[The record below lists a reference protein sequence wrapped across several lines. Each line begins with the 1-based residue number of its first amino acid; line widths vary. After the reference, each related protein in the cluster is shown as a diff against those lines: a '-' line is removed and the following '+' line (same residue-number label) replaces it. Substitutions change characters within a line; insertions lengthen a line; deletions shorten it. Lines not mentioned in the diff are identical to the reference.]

1 MKYKAILITAIALAT
16 SVNAIELSG
25 GVSADTKQ
33 SDYLSTAYL
42 KATHNA
48 FDLDFE
54 ASIISESD
62 TDDDTNHMPKLY
74 RLNVGSPDGSF
85 KLGRQAPKFGI
96 HKTKFIK
103 KSNVY
108 NLTDIV
114 EDGLSHSGKVDNFN
128 YSLFYSKNLH
138 SIDVNRDF
146 TVDDFEFN
154 VGASLIDDGR
164 NSIYAVAKYGSFS
177 LMAQNVRV
185 KSFYDKYEDGLK
197 TVTTNR
203 TDEYE
208 LSGVVKTTDSVDTT
222 FKYKTRG
229 YSSYDDYYVIELT
242 YALTDRLWASY
253 NTDNTLSL
261 GIGINKNI
269 VLNLERTSG
278 HYDAKIKYSF

>member
-33 SDYLSTAYL
+33 SDFLSTAYL
-42 KATHNA
+42 QVNHNA

-103 KSNVY
+103 KSDVY

-128 YSLFYSKNLH
+128 YSLFYSKNLY

-154 VGASLIDDGR
+154 AGASLIDDGR

-177 LMAQNVRV
+177 LMAQNIIV
-185 KSFYDKYEDGLK
+185 KRFYDKYEDGLK

-229 YSSYDDYYVIELT
+229 YKAYDDYYVIELT
-242 YALTDRLWASY
+242 YAITDRLWASF
-253 NTDNTLSL
+253 NNDKVLSL

-269 VLNLERTSG
+269 TINLEHSSG
-278 HYDAKIKYSF
+278 HSDAKIKYSF

>member
-1 MKYKAILITAIALAT
+1 
-16 SVNAIELSG
+16 
-25 GVSADTKQ
+25 
-33 SDYLSTAYL
+33 
-42 KATHNA
+42 
-48 FDLDFE
+48 
-54 ASIISESD
+54 
-62 TDDDTNHMPKLY
+62 MPKLY

-103 KSNVY
+103 KGDVY

-128 YSLFYSKNLH
+128 YSLFYSKNLY

-164 NSIYAVAKYGSFS
+164 NSIYAVAKYGSLS

-185 KSFYDKYEDGLK
+185 KSFYDKYEDGKK
-197 TVTTNR
+197 TVTTNK
-203 TDEYE
+203 TNEYTV
-208 LSGVVKTTDSVDTT
+208 GGMVKMTTSVDTT
-222 FKYKTRG
+222 FKYLSRG
-229 YSSYDDYYVIELT
+229 YSSYENYYVIELT
-242 YALTDRLWASY
+242 YAITDRLWASY
-253 NTDNTLSL
+253 NTDNTLNI

-269 VLNLERTSG
+269 VLNLERTNG